1 MILYGTNPIAWSNDD
16 DHSIGAHISL
26 ETCLRQAGEIGF
38 DGIENG
44 HKFPKEPEALKAVLA
59 KHGLRFVSGWYSL
72 MLLERP
78 VEEEKRAIQPWL
90 DFLKAMGSPI
100 CIACECSNTV
110 HGNDQVALNDRPK
123 LDAEAMR
130 RFGAVVEEVAKFCEA
145 QGILLAYHHHMGTV
159 VEAEAEIDAFMAAT
173 GPSTR
178 LLFDTGHAYFGGGD
192 PAAIIARHMGRVVH
206 IHAKNVRPD
215 VMRKVREEDLSFL
228 EGVRRGVFTVPGDP
242 EGAVDFEPVL
252 EVAARAG
259 YSGWVVV
266 EAEQDSALR
275 DPVTYQGM
283 GLRALKDMAR
293 RTGLDQSK
301 PA

>member
-44 HKFPKEPEALKAVLA
+44 HKFPKEPEALKTMLA
-59 KHGLRFVSGWYSL
+59 AHGLRFVSGWYSL
-72 MLLERP
+72 RLLERSAQ
-78 VEEEKRAIQPWL
+78 EEKQAIQPWL
-90 DFLKAMGSPI
+90 DFLKAMGSPL

-110 HGNDQVALNDRPK
+110 HGNDRVALNDRPK
-123 LDAEAMR
+123 LDAETMK
-130 RFGAVVEEVAKFCEA
+130 RFGAAVEEVAQFCEA
-145 QGILLAYHHHMGTV
+145 QGVLLAYHHHMGTV
-159 VEAEAEIDAFMAAT
+159 VETGAEIDAFMAAT
-173 GPSTR
+173 GPATR
-178 LLFDTGHAYFGGGD
+178 LLFDTGHACFGGGD

-215 VMRKVREEDLSFL
+215 IMRTVREQGLSFL

-242 EGAVDFEPVL
+242 EGCVSFEPVL
-252 EVAARAG
+252 EVVAAAG
-259 YSGWVVV
+259 YSGWLVV
-266 EAEQDSALR
+266 EAEQDSAIR
-275 DPVTYQGM
+275 DPLVYQSM

-293 RTGLDQSK
+293 RTGLDK
-301 PA
+301 GEVA